1 MSPSSSV
8 IWEVPVFPGPSWT
21 GRRLIDAFWQALG
34 RQDLSKP
41 KVLVYYGLG
50 GIGKSRLRRELKE
63 RLKEADPQP
72 AWAEVDFSL
81 PSLRD
86 PETALFSIRREL
98 RDQHNL
104 HFPTFDLV
112 YAYLW
117 KLSRPNAAPFE
128 QGRPLFEA
136 GTLASMLL
144 AAAGM
149 PLAIFVTHAAE
160 SGSKAVKSL
169 VDQTRTGRSSGT
181 GSSRTFGDIRALACL
196 PR

>member
-1 MSPSSSV
+1 MPL
-8 IWEVPVFPGPSWT
+8 EPKYRRTRGGP
-21 GRRLIDAFWQALG
+21 RLPRPFVDREELIDAFWQALT
-34 RQDLSKP
+34 RQDLTKP
-41 KVLVYYGLG
+41 KVLVYHGLG

-63 RLKEADPQP
+63 RLVRSDPQP

-86 PETALFSIRREL
+86 PETALFSLRREL

-117 KLSRPNAAPFE
+117 RLSRPNAAPYE

-136 GTLASMLL
+136 GTMASMLI
-144 AAAGM
+144 AAAGV
-149 PLAIFVTHAAE
+149 PLAIFVNKAAE
-160 SGSKAVKSL
+160 TGLAL
-169 VDQTRTGRSSGT
+169 QTPLAAADQKRS
-181 GSSRTFGDIRALACL
+181 
-196 PR
+196 